1 MDKQATETAPLPE
14 IPIDSDFGLGKM
26 LRQAQADLRASAEVL
41 AGYAV
46 AKRPNSD
53 KPFAC
58 DSRKLCVLTYTEA
71 LNRVQKRFWTTS
83 FLSSGF
89 WSRLDDEILGANL
102 RLLGQLKKGGV
113 ATRRLFLLPLTPEDE
128 IQHWL
133 DERMLLRKS
142 GDTDGLALFD
152 TKFANLC
159 KNIEG
164 LLAHGCDVRVID
176 DFEER
181 FRDLPS
187 QLRFDCR
194 DSELGL
200 YDDWRVDIFRGGR
213 SGIIESVDSFTPVMW
228 GFESLRE
235 SVESYFEALW
245 QKAKPVA
252 TFLDRI
258 RQAIE
263 YSSSRIDYQLA
274 WLARYD
280 HGLPPEDELL
290 KAVELSTVKTDLQ
303 RLARWGKIR
312 RHLDVGTCTGRYP
325 VSLRDAVDPNGEIV
339 GIDNDMDCINYARWN
354 VQAEMKN
361 DPRLHIE
368 RVDFC
373 AEHDKIEG
381 PFDLIT
387 CMLGTVIH
395 FRRRSDAP
403 PYDDPFQQALEKFG
417 ELLKDDGLLFLSVW
431 TEAACRHLNMLSIYT
446 DDDKKRLA
454 EWTPSAVELQ
464 SRLTAAGLSFER
476 PYQLESRM
484 ELYRCCSSRA

>member
-1 MDKQATETAPLPE
+1 MENPSLESADLPE
-14 IPIDSDFGLGKM
+14 VPIEHDFGIGKM

-41 AGYAV
+41 AGYAA
-46 AKRPNSD
+46 AKTPNSD
-53 KPFAC
+53 QPFVC
-58 DSRKLCVLTYTEA
+58 DSRKLCVLMYTEA
-71 LNRVQKRFWTTS
+71 LSRVQRRFWTTS

-102 RLLGQLKKGGV
+102 RLLGQLQKSGV
-113 ATRRLFLLPLTPEDE
+113 VTRRLFLLPLTPEDE
-128 IQHWL
+128 IQRWL

-142 GDTDGLALFD
+142 GDADGLARFD

-159 KNIEG
+159 KNMEG
-164 LLAHGCDVRVID
+164 LLAHGCDVRVIH

-181 FRDLPS
+181 LRGLPP

-200 YDDWRVDIFRGGR
+200 YDDWRIDIFRGGY
-213 SGIIESVDSFTPVMW
+213 SGIIESVDSFTPAMW
-228 GFESLRE
+228 GFESLCE
-235 SVESYFEALW
+235 SVEAHFEALW
-245 QKAKPVA
+245 QQAKPVS
-252 TFLDRI
+252 TLLDRI

-263 YSSSRIDYQLA
+263 YSSSRIDYRLV

-280 HGLPPEDELL
+280 HGLPPADELL
-290 KAVELSTVKTDLQ
+290 KAVELSMVKTELQ
-303 RLARWGKIR
+303 RAARWGKIS

-325 VSLRDAVDPNGEIV
+325 VSLRDAVDPKGEII
-339 GIDNDMDCINYARWN
+339 GIDNDIDCINYARWN
-354 VQAEMKN
+354 VQFEVQN

-373 AEHDKIEG
+373 AEHCKLEG

-395 FRRRSDAP
+395 FRRTRDVP
-403 PYDDPFQQALEKFG
+403 PYDDPFQRALEKFG

-431 TEAACRHLNMLSIYT
+431 TEEACRDLNMLSIYT
-446 DDDKKRLA
+446 EDDKKRLA
-454 EWTPSAVELQ
+454 EWTPSAAELR
-464 SRLTAAGLSFER
+464 SRLTAAGLSFEL

-484 ELYRCCSSRA
+484 ELYRCSARA

>member
-1 MDKQATETAPLPE
+1 MDESELPE
-14 IPIDSDFGLGKM
+14 IPIDNDFGIGRM
-26 LRQAQADLRASAEVL
+26 LRQARADLRASAHVL
-41 AGYAV
+41 ADYAV
-46 AKRPNSD
+46 AKTPNSD
-53 KPFAC
+53 QPFVC
-58 DSRKLCVLTYTEA
+58 DSHRLCILMYTEA
-71 LNRVQKRFWTTS
+71 LSRVRRRFWTTS

-89 WSRLDDEILGANL
+89 WSRRDDDILGANL
-102 RLLGQLKKGGV
+102 RLLGQLQESGV
-113 ATRRLFLLPLTPEDE
+113 VTRRLFLLPLTPEDE

-142 GDTDGLALFD
+142 GDADGLVRFD
-152 TKFANLC
+152 TRFANLC
-159 KNIEG
+159 KNVEG
-164 LLAHGCDVRVID
+164 LLVHGCDVRVIHD
-176 DFEER
+176 SEER
-181 FRDLPS
+181 FRGLPP
-187 QLRFDCR
+187 QLSFDGR

-200 YDDWRVDIFRGGR
+200 YDDWRVDVFRGGR
-213 SGIIESVDSFTPVMW
+213 SGVIASVDSFTPAMW
-228 GFESLRE
+228 GFESLRAG
-235 SVESYFEALW
+235 VEAYFETLW
-245 QKAKPVA
+245 QKAKPVS
-252 TFLDRI
+252 TLLERI

-263 YSSSRIDYQLA
+263 YSASRIDYRLA

-325 VSLRDAVDPNGEIV
+325 VSLRDAVDPHGEIV

-354 VQAEMKN
+354 VQCQVQN

-368 RVDFC
+368 RADFC
-373 AEHDKIEG
+373 AEPCKVEG

-395 FRRRSDAP
+395 FRRRRDVP
-403 PYDDPFQQALEKFG
+403 PYDDPFQRALEKFG

-431 TEAACRHLNMLSIYT
+431 TEAACRELNMLSIYT
-446 DDDKKRLA
+446 ADDKKRLA
-454 EWTPSAVELQ
+454 EWTPSAAELR
-464 SRLTAAGLSFER
+464 SRLTAAGLSFEL

-484 ELYRCCSSRA
+484 ELYRCSARA